1 MALIDKIKDSNLGLK
16 GNKPTQV
23 TLPNHVFDPK
33 NDPNKLALSDEIAI
47 LHNSNLDLDGK
58 TPSKIKGTDRSSA
71 THVLDKTPGV
81 QGDESIT
88 FKSVYAP
95 ANAPSSGKVSNSGGG
110 GSSSNFETGTVG
122 IRA

>member
-33 NDPNKLALSDEIAI
+33 NDPNKLALSDEITI

-58 TPSKIKGTDRSSA
+58 TPAKVKGTDRSSA

-81 QGDESIT
+81 QGDESII

-95 ANAPSSGKVSNSGGG
+95 VNIPSAGKSPSIGGG
-110 GSSSNFETGTVG
+110 AGSNFETGTVG